1 MNDPFKC
8 DLLKLTLADAKNDAF
23 YRLIVTIFHNDV
35 HRIMAEIWSYL
46 MQEILIVHR
55 TNMIQKTKK
64 YNSAKLCS

>member
-1 MNDPFKC
+1 MTLLEDP
-8 DLLKLTLADAKNDAF
+8 TLADAKIVAF
-23 YRLIVTIFHNDV
+23 YRLIVTMFHNGV
-35 HRIMAEIWSYL
+35 YRIMAEIRSYL